1 MADNKIEVKDLH
13 FESDG
18 ELVERKDTDMY
29 LIAAYIAYGAR
40 LLRSKVEDV
49 AYGRK
54 LLVVEGDDLVGLAL
68 LLGERIE
75 LLFVA
80 VAQAHQAARGVQQLL
95 IVLEQFLIEL
105 AVHPV
110 GEAAIF
116 QQLLRRGDDLLFRR
130 EEVVRRHQPAIF
142 SRWNLAF
149 SRSSPNSSPSSCM
162 VSSSLS

>member
-54 LLVVEGDDLVGLAL
+54 LLVVEGD
-68 LLGERIE
+68 
-75 LLFVA
+75 
-80 VAQAHQAARGVQQLL
+80 
-95 IVLEQFLIEL
+95 
-105 AVHPV
+105 
-110 GEAAIF
+110 
-116 QQLLRRGDDLLFRR
+116 
-130 EEVVRRHQPAIF
+130 
-142 SRWNLAF
+142 
-149 SRSSPNSSPSSCM
+149 SCM
-162 VSSSLS
+162 LERAEKDWYAPDGITKELPANILKRYKTAIQDVKALIHSSEV

>member
-54 LLVVEGDDLVGLAL
+54 LLVVEGYSL
-68 LLGERIE
+68 
-75 LLFVA
+75 
-80 VAQAHQAARGVQQLL
+80 
-95 IVLEQFLIEL
+95 VLEQAEKDWYAPDGVTKVLPANILKRYKTAIQDVKALI
-105 AVHPV
+105 HSS
-110 GEAAIF
+110 
-116 QQLLRRGDDLLFRR
+116 
-130 EEVVRRHQPAIF
+130 EV
-142 SRWNLAF
+142 
-149 SRSSPNSSPSSCM
+149 
-162 VSSSLS
+162 